1 MQDEASLDPK
11 YDAMTDLS
19 DSTDPMDALR
29 RETNALLLELAPI
42 EGYSLC
48 ALPDVRFLRSNR
60 PLTRTPVLYD
70 PGIVI
75 VCQGRKRGYLGDD
88 VYLYDANQYLVVS
101 VPLPFSM
108 ETEASAEEPLLA
120 IYLRL
125 DFSLAA
131 ELMLQLEE
139 LDAVS
144 SSEPAGM
151 ATTPLD
157 LPLART
163 VLRLLHAMRDPLEA
177 QVIGPSIVREL
188 YFRVFIGQQ
197 GGSMRAALSR
207 QGHFGKISRAI
218 RKIHA
223 SFAQA
228 LTVEDLAGE
237 ANMSIATFHAHFKS
251 VTDSSPIQYIKST
264 RLHQARLLMA
274 RNGMTAA
281 GAAASVGYES
291 ASQFSREFKR
301 LFGSS
306 PHEEVARMK
315 QNFAMPD
322 PLPSSIFVS
331 SH

>member
-1 MQDEASLDPK
+1 VQDEASLDPK

-29 RETNALLLELAPI
+29 RETNALLLELAPV

-177 QVIGPSIVREL
+177 QVIGRSIVREL

-223 SFAQA
+223 S
-228 LTVEDLAGE
+228 
-237 ANMSIATFHAHFKS
+237 
-251 VTDSSPIQYIKST
+251 
-264 RLHQARLLMA
+264 LL
-274 RNGMTAA
+274 R
-281 GAAASVGYES
+281 
-291 ASQFSREFKR
+291 R
-301 LFGSS
+301 
-306 PHEEVARMK
+306 
-315 QNFAMPD
+315 
-322 PLPSSIFVS
+322 
-331 SH
+331 

>member
-1 MQDEASLDPK
+1 
-11 YDAMTDLS
+11 
-19 DSTDPMDALR
+19 
-29 RETNALLLELAPI
+29 
-42 EGYSLC
+42 
-48 ALPDVRFLRSNR
+48 
-60 PLTRTPVLYD
+60 
-70 PGIVI
+70 
-75 VCQGRKRGYLGDD
+75 
-88 VYLYDANQYLVVS
+88 
-101 VPLPFSM
+101 
-108 ETEASAEEPLLA
+108 
-120 IYLRL
+120 
-125 DFSLAA
+125 
-131 ELMLQLEE
+131 
-139 LDAVS
+139 
-144 SSEPAGM
+144 
-151 ATTPLD
+151 
-157 LPLART
+157 
-163 VLRLLHAMRDPLEA
+163 MRDPLEA

>member
-1 MQDEASLDPK
+1 MTDSSESLD
-11 YDAMTDLS
+11 AV
-19 DSTDPMDALR
+19 R

-42 EGYSLC
+42 EGYSVC
-48 ALPDVRFLRSNR
+48 VLPDVRFLRSNR

-108 ETEASAEEPLLA
+108 ETDASEEEPLLA

-144 SSEPAGM
+144 SSDPAGM

-177 QVIGPSIVREL
+177 RVIGPSIVREL
-188 YFRVFIGQQ
+188 YFRVFIGKQ

-223 SFAQA
+223 SFAQT

-251 VTDSSPIQYIKST
+251 ITNSSPIQYIKST

-281 GAAASVGYES
+281 SAAASVGYES

-322 PLPSSIFVS
+322 PLPSSIYVS